1 MIRVTLVKRAE
12 NPAND
17 IEYRGWFM
25 EKDVKKNV
33 QSWLTDYDEVQLS
46 KARIGVLNA
55 AAPWAEQTEPN
66 YDDQ

>member
-46 KARIGVLNA
+46 NAKIGVLNA
-55 AAPWAEQTEPN
+55 VAPWAEQEEPT
-66 YDDQ
+66 YDDH

>member
-55 AAPWAEQTEPN
+55 AAPWAEQEEPSH
-66 YDDQ
+66 DDH

>member
-1 MIRVTLVKRAE
+1 
-12 NPAND
+12 
-17 IEYRGWFM
+17 M

-55 AAPWAEQTEPN
+55 AAPWAEKEEPN
-66 YDDQ
+66 YDDR

>member
-33 QSWLTDYDEVQLS
+33 QSWLKDYDEVQLS

-55 AAPWAEQTEPN
+55 AAPWAEQKEPS

>member
-1 MIRVTLVKRAE
+1 MIRVVLVKRAE

-33 QSWLTDYDEVQLS
+33 AAWLVEYDEVQLS
-46 KARIGVLNA
+46 RARIGVLNA
-55 AAPWAEQTEPN
+55 AAPWAEQTEPSHG
-66 YDDQ
+66 DH

>member
-33 QSWLTDYDEVQLS
+33 QDWLTDYDEVQLS

-55 AAPWAEQTEPN
+55 AAPWAEQTEPS
-66 YDDQ
+66 YDDH